1 MKHNNHPVRQ
11 HYCCAAAKLLQP
23 KCRRSGGSSRSRSRS
38 RTAGV
43 APLVLH
49 VCVAEISHI
58 SK

>member
-23 KCRRSGGSSRSRSRS
+23 KCCRSGGSSRS